1 MRNFTLLIMLC
12 SIGFTAADLDAGWL
26 TATRRELYRS
36 HQRSQCW
43 PHPYNLMDEQSVR
56 EPFRLMIERG
66 WQSQNTIRNE
76 HFEEGTEKLNTRGR
90 RQVQWVLSCRPATRR
105 VLFVEPGQSVD
116 QTSRRLAAVEQ
127 MARYANDDT
136 GVEVILTTVTTQ
148 EHARKFVQESER
160 RDRSD

>member
-1 MRNFTLLIMLC
+1 LKVIQRGVLAPVTRYKEISLATFLKCRKDAGKAGVKRPASFLPFKRPVMRNFTLLIMLC

-76 HFEEGTEKLNTRGR
+76 HFEEGTEKLN
-90 RQVQWVLSCRPATRR
+90 
-105 VLFVEPGQSVD
+105 
-116 QTSRRLAAVEQ
+116 
-127 MARYANDDT
+127 
-136 GVEVILTTVTTQ
+136 
-148 EHARKFVQESER
+148 
-160 RDRSD
+160 